1 METNPINRKFAGSLA
16 TLAPHSYYP
25 NTWETERLFLR
36 PFSAEDL
43 TDLYRVYGN
52 PEVMR
57 FIDKTGKTLS
67 ETEAELNSYIDHWKQ
82 HGFRNFAI
90 IHKASNTLI
99 GRTGLYRNQRSPYP
113 QFGYILDQ
121 PYWGQGLAMEAA
133 KANLEYGFNIL
144 YFPVIAAFSMLENQ
158 ASRKILSQK
167 LGMQLLTESF
177 PYLGLKIAYYAIQ
190 RSQYLTNSLFSN
202 FPSQPSSKRE
212 RHD

>member
-43 TDLYRVYGN
+43 MDLYRVYGN

-82 HGFRNFAI
+82 HGFGNFAI

-121 PYWGQGLAMEAA
+121 PYWGQGLGTELAL
-133 KANLEYGFNIL
+133 ANLDYGFNIL
-144 YFPVIAAFSMLENQ
+144 QFETIAAFVMVDNWT
-158 ASRKILSQK
+158 SRKILSEK
-167 LGMQLLTESF
+167 LGMGLLTEQF
-177 PYLGLKIAYYAIQ
+177 AYLYGTLAYYIIA
-190 RSQYLTNSLFSN
+190 RSQYLTHHS
-202 FPSQPSSKRE
+202 
-212 RHD
+212 